1 MMYFKYRSIC
11 ITEYYH
17 IWDCLK
23 FRRNINLFC
32 HSMHNSKPHYLSSL
46 KSREKN
52 FGVFPITIQNDFIVF
67 TVLISLVFFDRN
79 VPLCSK
85 TLFLNFCL
93 FSFRMKAH
101 IQCHSIVLQIYTF
114 FPVKSILHLNHSLT
128 PTKLQKGRNLI

>member
-46 KSREKN
+46 KRMEKN
-52 FGVFPITIQNDFIVF
+52 FWCISNHHLEWFYCLYGVNIIVVVQRKLQLRSKTHF
-67 TVLISLVFFDRN
+67 TGTFVFFRSGWKHISSAILSYCRYTRSFPSN
-79 VPLCSK
+79 PFSISI
-85 TLFLNFCL
+85 TL
-93 FSFRMKAH
+93 
-101 IQCHSIVLQIYTF
+101 
-114 FPVKSILHLNHSLT
+114 
-128 PTKLQKGRNLI
+128 